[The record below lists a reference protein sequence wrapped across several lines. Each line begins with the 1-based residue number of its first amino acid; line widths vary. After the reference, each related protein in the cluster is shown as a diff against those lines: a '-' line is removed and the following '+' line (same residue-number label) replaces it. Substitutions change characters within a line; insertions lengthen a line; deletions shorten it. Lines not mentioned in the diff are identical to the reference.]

1 MFGTGSLAAATL
13 FGLGVVLVAVGAG
26 ARLAARARVH
36 PFPVPLVVGLVVAA
50 VGPLHPLRPD
60 PAVTRAGTEI
70 AVVVLLFCVG
80 LDHGAAD
87 RRAAAATLPVRHLL
101 AADAVLNFGPGA
113 LFGLVAGVG
122 FTGAVLLGGVTASSS
137 WAVATGLLDRERRFG
152 NRETPAVLAALVTEH
167 TATAAYLP
175 LAAALLAPGGGV
187 ARATALLGSAAA
199 VLATAWLVLGPAPLG
214 PSLFAAAAARLGSG
228 SPIGLPLVL
237 AGIALAL
244 AGLAAA
250 LGVATAGVA
259 YLAGVVL
266 ASAEPAAART
276 GRAATAVEA
285 LAGPAAGVLRDLS
298 AAGAGLGLGL
308 LIPAAKLPGA
318 VAGGL
323 LLAALSGATKVLTG
337 WWAAGRLR
345 PSAGAAPVGRAGRLR
360 AGLTLLP
367 RGELA
372 VAIGALVAL
381 SAPDHGPGT
390 GLAALVAVEVVLTTT
405 APAVVRGPLRP
416 GWYRWAVPTPAAV
429 RPEPPGAG

>member
-152 NRETPAVLAALVTEH
+152 
-167 TATAAYLP
+167 
-175 LAAALLAPGGGV
+175 
-187 ARATALLGSAAA
+187 
-199 VLATAWLVLGPAPLG
+199 
-214 PSLFAAAAARLGSG
+214 
-228 SPIGLPLVL
+228 
-237 AGIALAL
+237 
-244 AGLAAA
+244 
-250 LGVATAGVA
+250 
-259 YLAGVVL
+259 
-266 ASAEPAAART
+266 
-276 GRAATAVEA
+276 
-285 LAGPAAGVLRDLS
+285 
-298 AAGAGLGLGL
+298 
-308 LIPAAKLPGA
+308 
-318 VAGGL
+318 
-323 LLAALSGATKVLTG
+323 
-337 WWAAGRLR
+337 
-345 PSAGAAPVGRAGRLR
+345 
-360 AGLTLLP
+360 
-367 RGELA
+367 
-372 VAIGALVAL
+372 
-381 SAPDHGPGT
+381 
-390 GLAALVAVEVVLTTT
+390 
-405 APAVVRGPLRP
+405 
-416 GWYRWAVPTPAAV
+416 
-429 RPEPPGAG
+429 